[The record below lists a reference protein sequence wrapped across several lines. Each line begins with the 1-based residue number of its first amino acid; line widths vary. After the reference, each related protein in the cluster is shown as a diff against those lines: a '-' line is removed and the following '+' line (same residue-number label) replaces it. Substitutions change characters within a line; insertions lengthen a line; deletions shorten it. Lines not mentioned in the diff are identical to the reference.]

1 MQNQTHLSPPQLP
14 RASLEALPDVLRRYV
29 EREWQSFCEAA
40 PEAAPRPIADEAFAA
55 SLVKVWACS
64 DFVAKTCVRH
74 PAMLSALL
82 DSGRLQTDDGAEHFA
97 EQLGE
102 ALAGV
107 TDDNSLGVVLRQFR
121 RREMVRIAWRDLA
134 GWAELDETLAD
145 LSALASACVDQ
156 ALNRLDQW
164 QQAEFGTP
172 MGEESG
178 EPQQLVV
185 LGMGKLGA
193 GELNYSSDIDL
204 IFAYPEEGQTQGGRR
219 QLSNS
224 EYFIRLGRR
233 LITAL
238 DQRTAEGYV
247 FRVDMRLRPFG
258 DTGPLAVS
266 FDAMED
272 YYQVHGREW
281 ERYAM
286 VKAAVIAGD
295 REAGAELMAI
305 LRPFVYRRYLDY
317 GAFESLREMK
327 EMIAREVQRKGMEN
341 NIKLGP
347 GGIREVEFIGQAY
360 QLIRGGRDRALQI
373 RPIQQVLKLLA
384 EMDSLPDYVVTT
396 LIEAYRFLR
405 RAENRLQAMA
415 DQQTHTLP
423 RDEADRQRLALAMGF
438 ETWAAFEGELRA
450 QMAAVHDAFEQVF
463 VAPQREQAAAQGSA
477 FDAVWSGSAAA
488 ETAAQALRDQ
498 GYEQP
503 EAVLQVLQRLREGAA
518 FRSLSKRGHERLDR
532 LMPLLLGAVA
542 AEEQP
547 EQVLTRVINLLEAI
561 VRRTAYLAL
570 LVENPMALSQL
581 VQLCAA
587 SPWIARHLARY
598 PILLDELLDAR
609 SLYAPLDRAGLE
621 AELNQTLA
629 QLDNDLEQQ
638 MDALRH
644 FKQTN
649 VLRVAAADVMGAFPL
664 MMVSDHLTEIA
675 EVVLAQVVRIAYD
688 YLEHRHGRPRS
699 QDGGPECEPG
709 FIVLAYGK
717 LGGIELGY
725 GSDLDLVFLHDDSAL
740 GQSTAGDNSVD
751 NSVFFARLGQ
761 RIIHI
766 MTAHTPA
773 GTLYEVD
780 PRLRPSGAAG
790 MLVSSMS
797 AFAAYQE
804 KEAWTWE
811 HQALVRARAV
821 AGDAALIE
829 QFEAVRSRIL
839 ARQRD
844 AEGLRREVVEMRDK
858 MRQNLAKGGAER
870 FDLKQDTGGIADI
883 EFIVQYGVLRWAHA
897 HPALLQWTDNIR
909 LLQTLADE
917 GLLERQ
923 DAQLLADAYRAYRAE
938 VHRRALQ
945 EAEAVVQDEKQG
957 QTFAQWRQGVTR
969 IWRDLLEP
977 VK

>member
-1 MQNQTHLSPPQLP
+1 MEDRNDHAGIALP
-14 RASLEALPDVLRRYV
+14 RAGLEALPAELRRNL
-29 EREWQSFCEAA
+29 ERDWQSFREAA
-40 PEAAPRPIADEAFAA
+40 PQDAQRLAKNTALTA
-55 SLVKVWACS
+55 SLCKVWACS
-64 DFVAKTCVRH
+64 DFVAKTCVRY
-74 PAMLSALL
+74 PAMLAELV
-82 DSGRLQTDDGAEHFA
+82 DSGHLQARCEAEYFAGRLAA
-97 EQLGE
+97 M
-102 ALAGV
+102 LADV
-107 TDDNSLGVVLRQFR
+107 ADDNSLGVALRRFR

-134 GWAELDETLAD
+134 GWTELDETLRD
-145 LSALASACVDQ
+145 LSALAAACVDQ
-156 ALNRLDQW
+156 ALTCLHVW
-164 QQAEFGTP
+164 QCAEFGEP
-172 MGEESG
+172 KGEDSG
-178 EPQQLVV
+178 RAQQMVV

-204 IFAYPEEGQTQGGRR
+204 IFAYPEEGRTEGEGRE
-219 QLSNS
+219 LSNS
-224 EYFIRLGRR
+224 EYFVRLGRR
-233 LITAL
+233 LITVL
-238 DQRTAEGYV
+238 DQRTPEGYV

-258 DTGPLAVS
+258 DTGPLAIS

-286 VKAAVIAGD
+286 VKAAVTAGD
-295 REAGAELMAI
+295 RAAGAKLMAI

-327 EMIAREVQRKGMEN
+327 EMIAREVKRKGMEN

-373 RPIQQVLKLLA
+373 RPIQKVLALLA
-384 EMDSLPDYVVTT
+384 QMDCLPGYVVNT
-396 LIEAYRFLR
+396 LTQAYVFLR
-405 RAENRLQAMA
+405 LAENRLQAMA
-415 DQQTHTLP
+415 DRQTHTLP
-423 RDEADRQRLALAMGF
+423 KNDTDRQRLALAMGYDEWTVF
-438 ETWAAFEGELRA
+438 EVELRD

-463 VAPQREQAAAQGSA
+463 VAPQREQAAAQGSE
-477 FDAVWSGSAAA
+477 FDAVWNGSASAEAA
-488 ETAAQALRDQ
+488 AKLLQQQGYDQPAEALR
-498 GYEQP
+498 
-503 EAVLQVLQRLREGAA
+503 VLKRLREGAA

-547 EQVLTRVINLLEAI
+547 EQVLVRVVNLLEAI

-621 AELNQTLA
+621 AELNRTLA
-629 QLDNDLEQQ
+629 QLDDDLEQQ
-638 MDALRH
+638 MDTLRH
-644 FKQTN
+644 FKQAN

-675 EVVLAQVVRIAYD
+675 EVVLGQVVRIAYD
-688 YLEHRHGRPRS
+688 YLARRHGRPRCNT
-699 QDGGPECEPG
+699 GEAECEPG
-709 FIVLAYGK
+709 FIVIGYGK

-740 GQSTAGDNSVD
+740 GQSTGGENSVD

-780 PRLRPSGAAG
+780 ARLRPSGAAG
-790 MLVSSMS
+790 MLVSNMT
-797 AFAAYQE
+797 AFSAYQE
-804 KEAWTWE
+804 NEAWTWE
-811 HQALVRARAV
+811 HQALVRARVV
-821 AGDAALIE
+821 AGDAALAE
-829 QFEAVRSRIL
+829 RFLAVRNQVLSRP
-839 ARQRD
+839 RD
-844 AEGLRREVVEMRDK
+844 PAELQREVREMREK
-858 MRQNLAKGGAER
+858 MRGKLSKAGEGM
-870 FDLKQDTGGIADI
+870 FDLKQDPGGIADI
-883 EFIVQYGVLRWAHA
+883 EFIVQYAVLRWAHE
-897 HPALLQWTDNIR
+897 HPALLQWTDNVR
-909 LLQTLADE
+909 LLQTLSDE
-917 GLLERQ
+917 GLLDVQ
-923 DAQLLADAYRAYRAE
+923 DARLLADAYRTYRAE
-938 VHRRALQ
+938 VHRVALQ
-945 EAEAVVQDEKQG
+945 ETMAVVE
-957 QTFAQWRQGVTR
+957 AQAFVEWRQGVTR
-969 IWRDLLEP
+969 IWHDLLET
-977 VK
+977 VE